1 MTLVEKIKQD
11 QLNARKEGVTAKAS
25 NLTFLL
31 GQLSQKKAPTD
42 QDAID
47 LIRATVKSTKA
58 AYKDEL
64 PASVSYD
71 IQIMEAYLPMELS
84 DDEIIDFLDKA
95 RDNGDKITKAYMG
108 KINLF
113 AKSQGKIVNN
123 ANASLILQAYL

>member
-1 MTLVEKIKQD
+1 MTIVEKIKED
-11 QLNARKEGVTAKAS
+11 QLGARKAGDTAKAS

-31 GQLSQKKAPTD
+31 GQLTQKKDPTD

-58 AYKDEL
+58 AYKDGL
-64 PASVSYD
+64 PASVVYD
-71 IQIMEAYLPMELS
+71 IEIMEAYLPQELS
-84 DDEIIDFLDKA
+84 DDEIYAFLDNA

-123 ANASLILQAYL
+123 ANASLILNAYL

>member
-1 MTLVEKIKQD
+1 MTILEKIKQD
-11 QLNARKEGVTAKAS
+11 QLNARKEGDTAKAS

-84 DDEIIDFLDKA
+84 DDEIVDFLDKA

>member
-1 MTLVEKIKQD
+1 MTILEKIKED
-11 QLNARKEGVTAKAS
+11 QLNARKEGDTAKAS

-31 GQLSQKKAPTD
+31 GQLSQKKEPTD

-47 LIRATVKSTKA
+47 LIRATVKSIRNSFGEAIPTTM
-58 AYKDEL
+58 AYDVK
-64 PASVSYD
+64 V
-71 IQIMEAYLPMELS
+71 MEVYLPMELS

-95 RDNGDKITKAYMG
+95 HDNGDKITKAYMG

>member
-1 MTLVEKIKQD
+1 MTILEKIKED
-11 QLNARKEGVTAKAS
+11 QLNARKEGDTAKAS

-31 GQLSQKKAPTD
+31 GQLSQKKEPTD

-47 LIRATVKSTKA
+47 LIRATVKSIRNSFGEAIPTTM
-58 AYKDEL
+58 AYDVK
-64 PASVSYD
+64 V
-71 IQIMEAYLPMELS
+71 MEAYLPMELS

-95 RDNGDKITKAYMG
+95 HDNGDKITKAYMG

>member
-1 MTLVEKIKQD
+1 MSIIEKLKVD
-11 QLNARKEGVTAKAS
+11 QLNARKSGDQALAS

-31 GQLSQKKAPTD
+31 GQLSQKKVPTD

-71 IQIMEAYLPMELS
+71 IQIMETYLPKELS
-84 DDEIIDFLDKA
+84 LDEITDFLDHA
-95 RDNGDKITKAYMG
+95 RANGDKITKAYMG
-108 KINLF
+108 KINLL

-123 ANASLILQAYL
+123 QEASLILQAYL

>member
-11 QLNARKEGVTAKAS
+11 QLNARKEGDTAKAS

>member
-1 MTLVEKIKQD
+1 MNIVEKLKQD
-11 QLNARKEGVTAKAS
+11 QLNARKSGDQALAS

-71 IQIMEAYLPMELS
+71 IQIMETYLPMELT
-84 DDEIIDFLDKA
+84 DDEIYAFLDNA
-95 RDNGDKITKAYMG
+95 RDSGDKITKAYMG
-108 KINLF
+108 KINLY

-123 ANASLILQAYL
+123 SAASLILNAYL